1 MVKRPGSKTRKKIA
15 AKSTAQQSGSSG
27 LPRRRSGRP
36 SRPVAE
42 QLREHIL
49 DTASALFLK
58 NGYGLTSI
66 EAVARS
72 ARISKRTFYHR
83 FDDKAALF
91 SAVIHR
97 IIDNLHPPAGVPLIS
112 DGDLQDSLQHL
123 ARLMLQGAV
132 SPQGIALTRLIF
144 AESAR
149 FPELA
154 VIANEQGGRQ
164 EAISLIAGLLEQHAH
179 KEKINVTDPEF
190 AAQQFLQMVI
200 TIPQRRAMG
209 LGTPMSSGEIE
220 NWVKK
225 TVDLFLNGCRGYAR
239 TAKQR

>member
-1 MVKRPGSKTRKKIA
+1 M
-15 AKSTAQQSGSSG
+15 
-27 LPRRRSGRP
+27 
-36 SRPVAE
+36 
-42 QLREHIL
+42 
-49 DTASALFLK
+49 
-58 NGYGLTSI
+58 TSI
-66 EAVARS
+66 EAVARA

-97 IIDNLHPPAGVPLIS
+97 IIDNLHPPAGVPLVS
-112 DGDLQDSLQHL
+112 NGTLQENLQHL

-132 SPQGIALTRLIF
+132 SAQGIALTRLII

-164 EAISLIAGLLEQHAH
+164 EAISLIAGLLERDAR
-179 KEKINVTDPEF
+179 EKNSNDIDPEF

-209 LGTPMSSGEIE
+209 LGTPMSSGDIE
-220 NWVKK
+220 NWVQH
-225 TVDLFLNGCRGYAR
+225 TVDLFLNGCRGYTRA
-239 TAKQR
+239 AKQG